1 LSNPA
6 IHETLGETDQSPPS
20 QSGFRN
26 LEIVDLTA
34 ERTCHFCGLELEHV
48 VLDLGMSP
56 LCESFITA
64 DALDAMET
72 FYPLRVFVCKQCYL
86 MQLPRYVS
94 PQNIFKN
101 YAYFSSFSQSWLEHA
116 KAYVEDI
123 TKLLQLTDT
132 SQVVEVASNDGYL
145 LQFFV
150 EKGIPALG
158 IDPAG
163 NVADAAKARGV
174 DTLVEFFNTGL
185 AERLR
190 SDGLQADLIIGNNV
204 LAQVPNLN
212 SFVGGIKIL
221 LAPTGVATFEF
232 PHLLRMIESNQFD
245 TIYHEHFSYF
255 SFSSAERIFA
265 AHGLAFFD
273 VDDLPTHGGSLRI
286 YARHIE
292 DSTRPESA
300 RVLRM
305 RQHEQEIGL
314 DSLEIYKTLQDRV
327 EATKRKFLT
336 FLIDAR
342 QSGKRVA
349 AYGAPGKGNTLLNYC
364 GIRTDLIEYTVDLNP
379 FKQGLFLPGT
389 HIPIYPVERLA
400 ETVPDYIVILPWNLR
415 DEIADQLAY
424 TSRWGAKLVVV
435 IPEFEVL
442 N

>member
-1 LSNPA
+1 MSNPA
-6 IHETLGETDQSPPS
+6 IHETLEETDRSQPA
-20 QSGFRN
+20 QSGIQN
-26 LEIVDLTA
+26 LEIVDLAA
-34 ERTCHFCGLELEHV
+34 ERTCHFCGLELENV

-86 MQLPRYVS
+86 MQLPRYES

-101 YAYFSSFSQSWLEHA
+101 YAYFSSFSESWLAHA

-123 TKLLQLTDT
+123 TKLLQLTEA
-132 SQVVEVASNDGYL
+132 SQVVEIASNDGYL

-150 EKGIPALG
+150 EMGIPALG

-163 NVADAAKARGV
+163 NVAEAARARGV

-232 PHLLRMIESNQFD
+232 PNLLRMIESNQFD

-265 AHGLAFFD
+265 AHGLVFFD
-273 VDDLPTHGGSLRI
+273 VDELQTHGGSLRI

-300 RVLRM
+300 RVSRM
-305 RQHEQEIGL
+305 RQHEREIGL
-314 DSLEIYKTLQDRV
+314 DSLEFYKTLQERV
-327 EATKRKFLT
+327 ESTKRKLLT

-342 QSGKRVA
+342 QSGKRVV

-424 TSRWGAKLVVV
+424 TSRWGAELVVF
-435 IPEFEVL
+435 IPEVEVL